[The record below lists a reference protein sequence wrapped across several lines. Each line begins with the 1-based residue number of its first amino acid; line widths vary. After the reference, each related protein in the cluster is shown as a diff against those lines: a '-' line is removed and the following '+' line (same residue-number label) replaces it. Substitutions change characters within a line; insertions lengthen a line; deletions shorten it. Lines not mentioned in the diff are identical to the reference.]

1 MWQSEE
7 FLLADLAHAVYI
19 QLYVAFLYLMQVPKS
34 SLSVVT
40 IMFCFFVWLP
50 LYLRKILQ
58 PFSIFK
64 YFEMSKLHKTHFALQ
79 Y

>member
-19 QLYVAFLYLMQVPKS
+19 QLYLAFLYLMQVPKS

-40 IMFCFFVWLP
+40 IMFCFFCLAPIVS
-50 LYLRKILQ
+50 KKNTTTIQ
-58 PFSIFK
+58 
-64 YFEMSKLHKTHFALQ
+64 YF
-79 Y
+79 